1 MRQESQMPCIYKLI
15 SFYPIQ
21 PNEEKELTLLLF
33 VTARPAAKPHRF
45 CCRHIQ
51 IPERRCNYGFNF
63 YYRNVYPPCGYSLS
77 HHRLHHEEMTICC
90 AAGAL
95 LACTAQQKFSVD
107 IIVAGAVSGLAST
120 GLHQA
125 FRQLIDGR
133 E

>member
-1 MRQESQMPCIYKLI
+1 MLLQKYVIVQASCLLGDTEVRQESQMPCIYKLI

-33 VTARPAAKPHRF
+33 VAARPAAKPHRF

-77 HHRLHHEEMTICC
+77 HHRLHHEEM
-90 AAGAL
+90 
-95 LACTAQQKFSVD
+95 D
-107 IIVAGAVSGLAST
+107 
-120 GLHQA
+120 
-125 FRQLIDGR
+125 FRR
-133 E
+133 R

>member
-1 MRQESQMPCIYKLI
+1 MD
-15 SFYPIQ
+15 
-21 PNEEKELTLLLF
+21 LTYITGMYIPLV
-33 VTARPAAKPHRF
+33 VTACLIIGCIMKKW
-45 CCRHIQ
+45 ISDVDNKW
-51 IPERRCNYGFNF
+51 IP
-63 YYRNVYPPCGYSLS
+63 
-77 HHRLHHEEMTICC
+77 TICC

>member
-1 MRQESQMPCIYKLI
+1 MD
-15 SFYPIQ
+15 
-21 PNEEKELTLLLF
+21 LTFITGMYIPLV
-33 VTARPAAKPHRF
+33 VTACLIIGCIMKKW
-45 CCRHIQ
+45 ISDVDNKW
-51 IPERRCNYGFNF
+51 IP
-63 YYRNVYPPCGYSLS
+63 
-77 HHRLHHEEMTICC
+77 TICC
-90 AAGAL
+90 AAGTL